1 MSETTTTAEAV
12 QKLARLIKD
21 IDFGMLTTRDADG
34 RLYSRPMSHNGHVEF
49 EGDVWFFTYA
59 NSHKVYDIEA
69 RPQVNVSFAS
79 PKDQTYVSLAGWA
92 ELVQERAKIEE
103 LWTPALKA
111 WFPDGVDT
119 PGIALL
125 KIHAEKAEY
134 WDAPSSPVA
143 HAVSLVKSLT
153 TGQAGNVGDHQ
164 KVNLA

>member
-1 MSETTTTAEAV
+1 VSEATHAADHV

-21 IDFGMLTTRDADG
+21 IDFGMLTTLDADG

-49 EGDVWFFTYA
+49 DGDVWFFTDA
-59 NSHKVYDIEA
+59 DSHKVHNIEA

-79 PKDQTYVSLAGWA
+79 PKDQTYVSLSGWA
-92 ELVQERAKIEE
+92 ELVRDKEKIRER
-103 LWTPALKA
+103 WTPALKA

-143 HAVSLVKSLT
+143 HAVSLAKSLA
-153 TGQAGNVGDHQ
+153 TGQAGNVGNHQ
-164 KVNLA
+164 KVDLA